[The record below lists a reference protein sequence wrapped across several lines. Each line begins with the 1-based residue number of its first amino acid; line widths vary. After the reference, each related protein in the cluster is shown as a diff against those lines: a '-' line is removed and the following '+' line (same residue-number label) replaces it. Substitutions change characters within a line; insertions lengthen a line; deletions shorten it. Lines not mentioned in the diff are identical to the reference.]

1 MESNKRFD
9 MSKIKDK
16 VKKFVFTEDA
26 LKEMECKEKK
36 PKEKDNGKIKD
47 ILLGLLCSAIVF
59 SIGLGATFV
68 IEKIIINR
76 NRTNEPQQ
84 VESMPSNNKE
94 LEGRTKTIY
103 SEELSKYMID
113 TINNIY
119 IKVAPTKLDD
129 KVAYSITY
137 SYDIIPE
144 GKMTNTEHFTT
155 GYLLK
160 VLLSGYPY
168 VTYEQMG
175 LQNEEEAYIATQLA
189 IYEIVSRQQIQD
201 VANGRF
207 SLDKIKASAPE
218 YEDMVNRVVSKAKE
232 LVKDALENRY
242 ISDNAGYFFKNKSQ
256 AKQQEDGTTLIG
268 PYYTREVLD
277 DYTKL
282 ILGDSNVSTTDLS
295 LKSITGEAKA
305 EIVDKDG
312 NVISKINTGEPFYV
326 RISGSDVY
334 FLHLTFA
341 INSQNIYAQIYASA
355 GNKKQYITVE
365 GSSHIYQ
372 NIISLYNKVDYAKLN
387 IDFVNEKGEEIT
399 GTNYYIYDEQGNMI
413 QDVDGFGGKN
423 IIELP
428 LGKYYI
434 QQYKTDTD
442 YFVNNNKYEVN
453 LAEKEKEVTIK
464 IQNDSIGNLVK

>member
-36 PKEKDNGKIKD
+36 PKEKDNGKAKE
-47 ILLGLLCSAIVF
+47 ILSGILCCVIVF
-59 SIGLGATFV
+59 FIGFGATLV
-68 IEKIIINR
+68 IGKLFIN
-76 NRTNEPQQ
+76 NNKSNEPQQ
-84 VESMPSNNKE
+84 VETAPSGNKE
-94 LEGRTKTIY
+94 LEGRKRTIH

-144 GKMTNTEHFTT
+144 GEMT

-189 IYEIVSRQQIQD
+189 IYEIVSRHQIQD

-218 YEDMVNRVVSKAKE
+218 YEDMVARVVSKAKE
-232 LVKDALENRY
+232 IVKDALENRY
-242 ISDNAGYFFKNKSQ
+242 TSNNSGYFNKSNAQ
-256 AKQQEDGTTLIG
+256 VKQQEDGTTLIG
-268 PYYTREVLD
+268 PYYTREELD
-277 DYTKL
+277 DFTKL
-282 ILGDSNVSTTDLS
+282 ILEDSNVSTTDLS
-295 LKSITGEAKA
+295 LKSINGEVKA

-312 NVISKINTGEPFYV
+312 NVISRVNTGEPFYV
-326 RISGSDVY
+326 RISGSDAY

-372 NIISLYNKVDYAKLN
+372 SIISLYNKVDYAKLN

-399 GTNYYIYDEQGNMI
+399 GTNYYIYDEQGNVI

-428 LGKYYI
+428 LGKYYV
-434 QQYKTDTD
+434 QQYKTDSD
-442 YFVNNNKYEVN
+442 YFVNNNKYEVT